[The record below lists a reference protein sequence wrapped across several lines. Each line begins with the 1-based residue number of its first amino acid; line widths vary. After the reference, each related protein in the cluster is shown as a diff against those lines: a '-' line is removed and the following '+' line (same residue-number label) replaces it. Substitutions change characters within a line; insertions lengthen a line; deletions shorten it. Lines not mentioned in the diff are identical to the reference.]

1 MLENAK
7 MKIYETMFA
16 CANLLACQPTLRKIM
31 PSAINIWFASTIF
44 VVAAGTSLWFYG
56 SLLCCPFANST
67 TFQCEAVCPFVSK
80 HLHQACFE
88 GFEPVD
94 RQNRCSM
101 HNCVRSHFPVTILY
115 TFVVS
120 PMYITCSIYL

>member
-1 MLENAK
+1 

-16 CANLLACQPTLRKIM
+16 CANLLVCQATLCNLYQENHAFSYQYLVCIYR
-31 PSAINIWFASTIF
+31 
-44 VVAAGTSLWFYG
+44 
-56 SLLCCPFANST
+56 LCCCCRHFTLAVWLTTLLSICKFHD

-80 HLHQACFE
+80 HLREACFE
-88 GFEPVD
+88 GFEGED

-101 HNCVRSHFPVTILY
+101 DNYVRSHFPVRILY

-120 PMYITCSIYL
+120 PMHITRSIYL